1 MPARLGPPS
10 PGRTRLEI
18 MAVLLRSPSR
28 CRRLFPS
35 LATRPLVVRLQGAA
49 ALREPTEK
57 VVPRRPALALDELA
71 PAVRPPIFQGASRE
85 RDDVVAAL
93 DRMEL
98 PRERPSELIEELRRA
113 EALLRL
119 SEF

>member
-1 MPARLGPPS
+1 
-10 PGRTRLEI
+10 
-18 MAVLLRSPSR
+18 MALLLRSPSR
-28 CRRLFPS
+28 CRRLFCS
-35 LATRPLVVRLQGAA
+35 LAARPLVVRFQGAA
-49 ALREPTEK
+49 ALREPTAE
-57 VVPRRPALALDELA
+57 VDPRRPALALNELA
-71 PAVRPPIFQGASRE
+71 PAVRPPIFQGASLE

-98 PRERPSELIEELRRA
+98 PRERFPSELVEELRRA